1 MSSDYKL
8 AIKIAGELDSSLSAA
23 VKSAQGMLDGLNGGG
38 KGKGVLQTIGS
49 AAGGVMKTIAKASAG
64 SLAVIGGTAAA
75 ATKAAV
81 DTGKEF
87 ESAMSDLAGTA
98 GITRVSEEYAQ
109 LEAAARNVGATT
121 NKTATESAEALKYM
135 ALAGWSTEDSI
146 SALGDMVKL
155 SSASGT
161 DLARTSDLVTDSM
174 GALGLTMKDYSG
186 YMDMV
191 ARADSAANYS
201 ASEFMEAMIGAGG
214 AARMLG
220 IDVTELG
227 TAAGI
232 LANNGTK
239 GSEAGTKL
247 NSIFARMAG
256 QTKPVQ
262 EALAALGTTITDDQG
277 NFLSMEQMFGNIK
290 QGLAGIADE
299 SERAKIM
306 KDLFGTHN
314 LSEAQYL
321 LDSIGEGGDWESLF
335 NNLDNAKNGMDEL
348 GNAADT
354 LDERYATA
362 TDNLQGDLDVMKSA
376 ASDFG
381 IEIYQSIVGDGEGGL
396 RGAVQEVTN
405 IIGQLK
411 EAFATEG
418 LSGLAQGIAD
428 AIGDVSTKIAEKA
441 PQAIQDAQEFS
452 SKLITELG
460 NTKNADAISSA
471 VSGIVTNLGAGFLTY
486 TGDFAVAAGNIM
498 LGITN
503 ALAEDDVGA
512 RIGEA
517 ASGMVTK
524 IGNWFA
530 ENGDDFGTAAGNLIS
545 SLATGLADHAGEIM
559 SAGID
564 IAGGIA
570 KGLISGAAVLVT
582 HVPQIIGSLLQAILT
597 DGIPSLLEAGVALG
611 HALLDGLLNIGSA
624 IQEWWSNMWD
634 MSQYDLPPDT
644 AAYISDHV
652 QEINA
657 AVQESVQS
665 GALEVDLNPAA
676 LEYLQLMTD
685 GTLSLAEAQSQLENY
700 DARVG
705 NQIGDTNFDYTDM
718 EAAITAYKIAAQQAA
733 EEAMAS
739 GEEMTQAAS
748 DMSAGISEET
758 QAMVDNLNSQA
769 KSMTQTSDVIQT
781 EFEDMKASFNAED
794 LSAGALESLIA
805 AVGAGNID
813 EVAAQINGALNEIQT
828 AASTAT
834 TAVQTDF
841 EAMGSTVTTVGNQAV
856 SDAQATGQGI
866 MSAFMSI
873 NLFWV
878 GNQMMQGLRNGIIAG
893 GHAAIAAA
901 QQIASQIESTM
912 RSAMQIQSPSRV
924 MEGIGEYIPAGLAV
938 GMENGIPD
946 VQTATTNMA
955 GAVTGDSFSKSMQTF
970 NSPASAAP
978 GQTINGGG
986 ITFAPQITITGNAS
1000 QGDVQNALQWSMAE
1014 FRRMYERMMAD
1025 DRRTAF
1031 A

>member
-8 AIKIAGELDSSLSAA
+8 AIKIAGELDSSLSSA
-23 VKSAQGMLDGLNGGG
+23 VKSAQAQLDSLNSGG
-38 KGKGVLQTIGS
+38 KGKGLVQSLGS
-49 AAGGVMKTIAKASAG
+49 AAAGWAKTIAKASAG
-64 SLAVIGGTAAA
+64 SLAMIAGTAAA
-75 ATKAAV
+75 GAKAAISV
-81 DTGKEF
+81 GQEF
-87 ESAMSDLAGTA
+87 EDSMADLAGTA
-98 GITRVSEEYAQ
+98 GITLDSEEFTAY
-109 LEAAARNVGATT
+109 ETAAREVGATT
-121 NKTATESAEALKYM
+121 NKTATEAAQALKYM
-135 ALAGWSTEDSI
+135 ALAGWEPTRSI
-146 SALGDMVKL
+146 EALDEMVKL
-155 SSASGT
+155 SSASGM
-161 DLARTSDLVTDSM
+161 DLAQTSDMVTDSM
-174 GALGLTMKDYSG
+174 GALGLTAEDYG
-186 YMDMV
+186 RYMDFV
-191 ARADSAANYS
+191 ATADSAANYS
-201 ASEFMEAMIGAGG
+201 AEEFMATMIKSGG
-214 AARMLG
+214 AARTLQMSYE
-220 IDVTELG
+220 DVAA
-227 TAAGI
+227 AAGVF
-232 LANNGTK
+232 ANNGLK
-239 GSEAGTKL
+239 GEEAGTAL
-247 NSIFARMAG
+247 NSIFRQLSKSKVKDALHDAG
-256 QTKPVQ
+256 VEVFDAT
-262 EALAALGTTITDDQG
+262 G
-277 NFLSMEQMFGNIK
+277 NFRGMETVLKDINTATANMSVEDKSALLNTVAGRYASQM
-290 QGLAGIADE
+290 
-299 SERAKIM
+299 
-306 KDLFGTHN
+306 
-314 LSEAQYL
+314 QYL
-321 LDSIGEGGDWESLF
+321 LDSVQEGGDWGTLLDQNFADVEG
-335 NNLDNAKNGMDEL
+335 NLSQRYDTMT
-348 GNAADT
+348 DT
-354 LDERYATA
+354 LT
-362 TDNLQGDLDVMKSA
+362 GDLDKMKSA
-376 ASDFG
+376 AGDFG
-381 IEIYQSIVGDGEGGL
+381 IEIYKSIVGDGEGGL

-411 EAFATEG
+411 EACATEG

-452 SKLITELG
+452 SKLIKELG
-460 NTKNADAISSA
+460 NTKNADAIGSA

-545 SLATGLADHAGEIM
+545 SLATELADHAGEIM

-570 KGLISGAAVLVT
+570 KGLISGAAVLIT

-685 GTLSLAEAQSQLENY
+685 GTLSLADAQAQLENY

-739 GEEMTQAAS
+739 GEQMTQAAS

-813 EVAAQINGALNEIQT
+813 EVAAQINGALTEIQT

-841 EAMGSTVTTVGNQAV
+841 EAMGSTVSTVGNQAV

>member
-8 AIKIAGELDSSLSAA
+8 AIKIAGELDSSLSSA
-23 VKSAQGMLDGLNGGG
+23 VKSAQAQLDSLNSGG
-38 KGKGVLQTIGS
+38 KGKGLVQSLGS
-49 AAGGVMKTIAKASAG
+49 AAAGWAKTIAKASAG
-64 SLAVIGGTAAA
+64 SLAMIAGTAAA
-75 ATKAAV
+75 GAKAAISV
-81 DTGKEF
+81 GQEF
-87 ESAMSDLAGTA
+87 EDSMADLAGTA
-98 GITRVSEEYAQ
+98 GITLDSEEFTAY
-109 LEAAARNVGATT
+109 ETAAREVGATT
-121 NKTATESAEALKYM
+121 NKTATEAAQALKYM
-135 ALAGWSTEDSI
+135 ALAGWEPTRSI
-146 SALGDMVKL
+146 EALDEMVKL
-155 SSASGT
+155 SSASGM
-161 DLARTSDLVTDSM
+161 DLAQTSDMVTDSM
-174 GALGLTMKDYSG
+174 GALGLTAEDYG
-186 YMDMV
+186 RYMDFV
-191 ARADSAANYS
+191 ATADSAANYS
-201 ASEFMEAMIGAGG
+201 AEEFMATMIKSGG
-214 AARMLG
+214 AARTLQMSYE
-220 IDVTELG
+220 DVAA
-227 TAAGI
+227 AAGVF
-232 LANNGTK
+232 ANNGLK
-239 GSEAGTKL
+239 GEEAGTAL
-247 NSIFARMAG
+247 NSIFRQLSKSKVKDALHDAG
-256 QTKPVQ
+256 VEVFDAT
-262 EALAALGTTITDDQG
+262 G
-277 NFLSMEQMFGNIK
+277 NFRGMETVLKDINTATANMSVEDKSALLNTVAGRYASQM
-290 QGLAGIADE
+290 
-299 SERAKIM
+299 
-306 KDLFGTHN
+306 
-314 LSEAQYL
+314 QYL
-321 LDSIGEGGDWESLF
+321 LDSVQEGGDWGTLLDQNFADVEG
-335 NNLDNAKNGMDEL
+335 NLSQRYDTMT
-348 GNAADT
+348 DT
-354 LDERYATA
+354 LT
-362 TDNLQGDLDVMKSA
+362 GDLDKMKSA
-376 ASDFG
+376 AGDFG
-381 IEIYQSIVGDGEGGL
+381 IEIYKSIVGDGEGGL

-452 SKLITELG
+452 SKLIKELG
-460 NTKNADAISSA
+460 NTKNADAIGSA

-545 SLATGLADHAGEIM
+545 SLATELADHAGEIM

-570 KGLISGAAVLVT
+570 KGLISGAAVLIT

-685 GTLSLAEAQSQLENY
+685 GTLSLADAQAQLENY

-739 GEEMTQAAS
+739 GEQMTQAAS

-813 EVAAQINGALNEIQT
+813 EVAAQINGALTEIQT

-841 EAMGSTVTTVGNQAV
+841 EAMGSTVSTVGNQAV